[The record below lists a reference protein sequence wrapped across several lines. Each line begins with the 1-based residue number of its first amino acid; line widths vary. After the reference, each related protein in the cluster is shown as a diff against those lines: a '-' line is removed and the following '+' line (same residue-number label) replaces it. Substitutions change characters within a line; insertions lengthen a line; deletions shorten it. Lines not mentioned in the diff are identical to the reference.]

1 MATTLNAKCAP
12 VKQRLYFPE
21 HVVVPVQASRATI
34 GLMLF
39 PSFSIIEFRQA
50 TGTPATYI
58 DDLNPDEQ
66 VEWTNDLAERIE
78 WPSTNVP
85 AVCLLDTGVNRAQN
99 LIEPA
104 LADQDM
110 HAVVS
115 NWGTDDTGP

>member
-1 MATTLNAKCAP
+1 
-12 VKQRLYFPE
+12 
-21 HVVVPVQASRATI
+21 
-34 GLMLF
+34 MLF